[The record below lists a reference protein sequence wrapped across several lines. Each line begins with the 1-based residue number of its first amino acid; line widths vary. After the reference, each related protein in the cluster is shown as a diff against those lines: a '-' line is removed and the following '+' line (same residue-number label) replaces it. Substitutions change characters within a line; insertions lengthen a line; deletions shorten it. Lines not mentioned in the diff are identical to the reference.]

1 MIQVNGDPL
10 KWTPGMTVR
19 GLLQAKNY
27 RFPMIIVTIDER
39 RIERADYDSA
49 LVPDGAVVQVI
60 HLISGG

>member
-10 KWTPGMTVR
+10 QWTPGMTVR

-39 RIERADYDSA
+39 RVERADYDSA